1 MITITAVLLGNSHT
15 HALSLAQNIKSV
27 CDGQLTALVD
37 NDRVYCSLVCE
48 EPDVQESGEQERMI
62 RRLFAEIKIQDT
74 FEEKLVSLGC
84 PFTFI
89 EDSDTDEG
97 LTLEDM
103 KACDGASELLTN
115 LYELESLRSVL
126 SLHKE
131 TYKYAEAIDAL
142 LPYVKK
148 AIFSK
153 SGGASER
160 EDL

>member
-1 MITITAVLLGNSHT
+1 MITLTAVLLGNSHS
-15 HALSLAQNIKSV
+15 HALTLAQNIKSV

-37 NDRVYCSLVCE
+37 DNRVYCSLSCE
-48 EPDVQESGEQERMI
+48 DPDTQGANEQERMI

-74 FEEKLVSLGC
+74 FEEKLVALNC

-89 EDSDTDEG
+89 EDSDTDED

-103 KACDGASELLTN
+103 KACDGANELLTN

-126 SLHKE
+126 FLHTE
-131 TYKYAEAIDAL
+131 TYKYAEAIDSL

-153 SGGASER
+153 DNKK
-160 EDL
+160 EDW